1 MRALKVLI
9 LSVLALFIFSVPG
22 TQAQERLCD
31 TAFEDCR
38 APLWSLIDHETQGI
52 DVAFWFM
59 QDSSLSNK
67 IISRFQAGV
76 PVRVIVDPRAN
87 PSYAG
92 NQQILDQLQAAG
104 IPMRY
109 KVGDGIL
116 HWKMMFFAGQN
127 KLEFSGGNYSSD
139 FFVAQT
145 PYVNY
150 IDEAIY
156 FTDDPALI
164 QSFKTK
170 YDDLW
175 TDTVLYGNYAN
186 ITGALS
192 RKYPTFPISPDL
204 NFPPSLDD
212 SEDFF
217 NRTQLYFN
225 QETQKIDI
233 IMYRITNQRYTDTTI
248 AAVNRGIPV
257 RLIHEPNEYRNVA
270 RQWDSWNV
278 DRLYMAGVQIKMRAH
293 QGLNHQKSV
302 VLYNQGLTIF
312 GSSNWTGPSSNFQ
325 QEHNYFTTKPWFFQ
339 WFVDQFER
347 KWNSTSE
354 NQPFVPLPPD
364 QPSYTAPTN
373 GAIAQP
379 TTVKLQWEGGPW
391 SHKYDIYFGTS
402 SNPPL
407 YVANVS
413 TLQSG
418 AVAGQPLLDTGS
430 VDSGVP
436 ESYTLPVT
444 LQPGVT
450 YYWRIVG
457 KTMADEIASGPTWS
471 FTTSSSQS
479 PPSTPT
485 ALSATAISQ
494 NQINLSWSNV
504 ANETGYRVE
513 RSPDGSTAWT
523 EIANLAADVI
533 SYSDQQVASQNTYYY
548 RVRAFNA
555 GGFSGYTNVV
565 NATTPAA
572 PPPAASDVVL
582 WASEAP
588 VKVGRWSS
596 VSDNSAAGGNNIFNP
611 DAGLPKIIS
620 PAANPPDYFEMTFT
634 AQAGLDYRLWM
645 RGRAQNDFWG
655 NDSVFIQFSDSIDS
669 AGRAVFRIGTPDAT
683 TMNLEDCSGCGIQGW
698 GWQDNGWGI
707 GVLGPLI
714 RFQSTGT
721 HTLRVQ
727 VREDGLMLDQI
738 VLSPQTYLNAA
749 PGALRN
755 DGTILP
761 KSTAGSA
768 PAPTVNSVSPNS
780 GSTSGG
786 TSVTV
791 SGSNFVSGAAIS
803 FGGVAAT
810 STAFVTSNTLTA
822 VTPAHPAGTF
832 DLVITNPD
840 GQVGVLAN
848 AFTYAASVPPPTIS
862 SVTPSSGPTS
872 GGTSI
877 TISGSGFMIG
887 ANVFVGGSQA
897 TMISVPSSTRITAVT
912 PAHAAGAA
920 DIVVINDDDQMG
932 TLASGFTYAAPP
944 PVPQFGHVFLV
955 VEENQSYQSV
965 IGSSS
970 MPYLNQLANRYGLA
984 TNYYANTHPSIGNYF
999 WLTTGQVITNDSNF
1013 SGTVTAD
1020 NLVRQ
1025 LVANGKSWHSYAE
1038 SLPTI
1043 GYTGAD
1049 QYPYVK
1055 RHNPFAYFSDVVGT
1069 TQANNLV
1076 PFSQFSTDLN
1086 TNQLPNF
1093 SFIIPNQYNN
1103 AHDCPQAIPS
1113 CTNADKLVAADN
1125 WLKNN
1130 IDPLLASAAFRQDGL
1145 LIIVFDESVDAD
1157 TANGGGHVAA
1167 LVISSKANQAFQS
1180 TVLYQ
1185 HQTTLRTIAQGL
1197 GLSSFPGASATAP
1210 GMAEFFGTVPN
1221 SAPIVSGVSPTS
1233 GPTAGGSTVT
1243 ISGTGFGAGASVSFG
1258 GTLASSV
1265 TVTGSTTISV
1275 STPPHTAGLVDVV
1288 VTNPDGQSG
1297 SKSAAYSY
1305 TAPIGETVLLT
1316 DDFNNGSIDS
1326 VNWIVNDLFSG
1337 FTDSTVSVVETQ
1349 SLDVGPLKQN
1359 VDGSHYNGIRSR
1371 ASFNFAGAYC
1381 YVQLAQA
1388 PNANTAADAFFT
1400 IGPDVNNNYRFY
1412 VEGGSLYLQKKI
1424 GGAKTNLLTVTF
1436 NATNQAFWRIRHD
1449 ATLGRVVFE
1458 TAPSNAGVPGTWTQL
1473 FAEAWNSTAIPLTNV
1488 LFEIKGGTW
1497 KIESSAPGTVK
1508 FDNFKAAKP

>member
-1 MRALKVLI
+1 
-9 LSVLALFIFSVPG
+9 
-22 TQAQERLCD
+22 
-31 TAFEDCR
+31 
-38 APLWSLIDHETQGI
+38 
-52 DVAFWFM
+52 
-59 QDSSLSNK
+59 
-67 IISRFQAGV
+67 
-76 PVRVIVDPRAN
+76 
-87 PSYAG
+87 
-92 NQQILDQLQAAG
+92 
-104 IPMRY
+104 
-109 KVGDGIL
+109 
-116 HWKMMFFAGQN
+116 
-127 KLEFSGGNYSSD
+127 
-139 FFVAQT
+139 
-145 PYVNY
+145 
-150 IDEAIY
+150 
-156 FTDDPALI
+156 
-164 QSFKTK
+164 
-170 YDDLW
+170 
-175 TDTVLYGNYAN
+175 
-186 ITGALS
+186 
-192 RKYPTFPISPDL
+192 
-204 NFPPSLDD
+204 
-212 SEDFF
+212 
-217 NRTQLYFN
+217 
-225 QETQKIDI
+225 
-233 IMYRITNQRYTDTTI
+233 
-248 AAVNRGIPV
+248 
-257 RLIHEPNEYRNVA
+257 
-270 RQWDSWNV
+270 
-278 DRLYMAGVQIKMRAH
+278 
-293 QGLNHQKSV
+293 
-302 VLYNQGLTIF
+302 
-312 GSSNWTGPSSNFQ
+312 
-325 QEHNYFTTKPWFFQ
+325 
-339 WFVDQFER
+339 
-347 KWNSTSE
+347 
-354 NQPFVPLPPD
+354 
-364 QPSYTAPTN
+364 
-373 GAIAQP
+373 
-379 TTVKLQWEGGPW
+379 
-391 SHKYDIYFGTS
+391 
-402 SNPPL
+402 
-407 YVANVS
+407 
-413 TLQSG
+413 
-418 AVAGQPLLDTGS
+418 
-430 VDSGVP
+430 
-436 ESYTLPVT
+436 
-444 LQPGVT
+444 
-450 YYWRIVG
+450 
-457 KTMADEIASGPTWS
+457 
-471 FTTSSSQS
+471 
-479 PPSTPT
+479 
-485 ALSATAISQ
+485 
-494 NQINLSWSNV
+494 
-504 ANETGYRVE
+504 
-513 RSPDGSTAWT
+513 
-523 EIANLAADVI
+523 
-533 SYSDQQVASQNTYYY
+533 
-548 RVRAFNA
+548 
-555 GGFSGYTNVV
+555 
-565 NATTPAA
+565 
-572 PPPAASDVVL
+572 
-582 WASEAP
+582 
-588 VKVGRWSS
+588 
-596 VSDNSAAGGNNIFNP
+596 
-611 DAGLPKIIS
+611 
-620 PAANPPDYFEMTFT
+620 
-634 AQAGLDYRLWM
+634 
-645 RGRAQNDFWG
+645 
-655 NDSVFIQFSDSIDS
+655 
-669 AGRAVFRIGTPDAT
+669 
-683 TMNLEDCSGCGIQGW
+683 
-698 GWQDNGWGI
+698 
-707 GVLGPLI
+707 
-714 RFQSTGT
+714 
-721 HTLRVQ
+721 
-727 VREDGLMLDQI
+727 
-738 VLSPQTYLNAA
+738 
-749 PGALRN
+749 
-755 DGTILP
+755 
-761 KSTAGSA
+761 
-768 PAPTVNSVSPNS
+768 
-780 GSTSGG
+780 
-786 TSVTV
+786 
-791 SGSNFVSGAAIS
+791 
-803 FGGVAAT
+803 
-810 STAFVTSNTLTA
+810 
-822 VTPAHPAGTF
+822 
-832 DLVITNPD
+832 
-840 GQVGVLAN
+840 
-848 AFTYAASVPPPTIS
+848 
-862 SVTPSSGPTS
+862 
-872 GGTSI
+872 
-877 TISGSGFMIG
+877 
-887 ANVFVGGSQA
+887 
-897 TMISVPSSTRITAVT
+897 MISVSSSTRITAVT

-932 TLASGFTYAAPP
+932 TLASGFTYAAPL

-955 VEENQSYQSV
+955 VEENQSYQNV

-1049 QYPYVK
+1049 QYPYVR

-1130 IDPLLASAAFRQDGL
+1130 IDPLLASATFRQDGL

-1180 TVLYQ
+1180 AVLYQ

-1233 GPTAGGSTVT
+1233 GPTAGGSTVI

-1305 TAPIGETVLLT
+1305 TAPIGETVLLA
-1316 DDFNNGSIDS
+1316 DDFNDGSIDS
-1326 VNWIVNDLFSG
+1326 VKWIVNDLFSG
-1337 FTDSTVSVVETQ
+1337 FTDPTVSVVETQ